1 MKDLSGEERILVGG
15 EEVHLER
22 PGRGWYPV
30 LARNDRLWW
39 RFFGE
44 KRFSEP
50 FFFDTVSA
58 LNREKRPCM
67 QAAFDSLENFRDALA
82 PAAFIFHA
90 SRCGSTLLTQ
100 MLAALPECISMSE
113 PPIIDSILRLHY
125 GGGCRMKTE
134 DLLGRAVSA
143 LGQKRF
149 PHERHFFVKLDSWHV
164 RSLSLF
170 RRAFPA
176 TPFIFLYRRPEE
188 IIASH
193 GRQRGRQMVPGMVDG
208 GMPPLDFVLPEHW
221 DLEGYCHRMLESF
234 FCEAARHAD
243 ELILVDYSQL
253 PQMAWEELPEMLD
266 MALTAGQIAAM
277 QSRAGLHSK
286 NGMKYYGDPTAGHRP
301 PILGAFYDR
310 LEELR
315 LHGRLE

>member
-1 MKDLSGEERILVGG
+1 MKDLSCEERILVRG

-50 FFFDTVSA
+50 FFSDTLFA
-58 LNREKRPCM
+58 LNQGKRLWM
-67 QAAFDSLENFRDALA
+67 QSAWEGLEDFRDALA
-82 PAAFIFHA
+82 PAALIFHA

-170 RRAFPA
+170 RLAFPA

-193 GRQRGRQMVPGMVDG
+193 GRQRGRQMVPGLVDA
-208 GMPPLDFVLPEHW
+208 GMPPLDFVLPEDW
-221 DLEGYCHRMLESF
+221 NLEGYCHRILESF
-234 FCEAARHAD
+234 FREAARHAD
-243 ELILVDYSQL
+243 ELIFVNYGQL
-253 PQMAWEELPEMLD
+253 PQFAWTELPELLD
-266 MALTAGQIAAM
+266 MALTAGQIDAM
-277 QSRAGLHSK
+277 ESRAGLHSK
-286 NGMKYYGDPTAGHRP
+286 NGMKYSVDPTAGTRP

-315 LHGRLE
+315 LYGWLE